1 MLDVS
6 RVIPSVV
13 IRSILVVASLILIM
27 QIGLFTWFAISDC
40 SKEPPIEE
48 IGTAEELQAVLWCVY
63 EGKIIKILPTAA
75 IFAIIIGFGFQLVV
89 VYGRSVFRD
98 SPTTGDFI
106 TLFKGHKWRRLA
118 RELYHTA
125 LLLLVTVFV
134 ALEFSSLSPYI
145 PNAILV
151 LLLTGLFWHF
161 VMTAWTDWFV
171 RWVARR

>member
-75 IFAIIIGFGFQLVV
+75 DICALSSVLV
-89 VYGRSVFRD
+89 SSWLSSMD
-98 SPTTGDFI
+98 
-106 TLFKGHKWRRLA
+106 A
-118 RELYHTA
+118 A
-125 LLLLVTVFV
+125 CFV
-134 ALEFSSLSPYI
+134 IAPPLETSSLCLKDT
-145 PNAILV
+145 NGDV
-151 LLLTGLFWHF
+151 LPASSITQHSYFL
-161 VMTAWTDWFV
+161 
-171 RWVARR
+171 